1 MTIGNGR
8 AAADLV
14 DPASTQFGRPRT
26 VLMVLY
32 FFPPIGGVSMSRN
45 LRHAQYLSRYGW
57 TPVVL
62 TPSNGA
68 YELRDPEALDS
79 VPPGLA
85 VIRTRSLEPG
95 HLRPLVVTLRR
106 LLRRRPGRPLVGD
119 DSGPGSRPSR
129 DAGRRAEG
137 ASGTSLRVR
146 WLGRLRQLLFFPDDQ
161 VGWLPFALS
170 AAVRSSRPARFD
182 AVFSTS
188 SPITSHVVAGLFA
201 RLTSTPWVAEF
212 RDPWLGNALA
222 APLPWLHRRVQAKVE
237 RWIFRSAD
245 RIVCVTPSLT
255 RLYQTRYPAASIVTI
270 TNGYD
275 RSEVPVRPTER
286 AGQQRFRIVY
296 TGTLYRPSELD
307 IFLGGVAA
315 LMARRPDLGDH
326 LEIAFYGQVT
336 DECRAVADRLV
347 HGSQLNTV
355 VQFFGFVPRHVAMR
369 SLAEADAALVL
380 LGGGPGMGL
389 FIGGKV
395 YDYLGQSKQILA
407 MIPPGDARD
416 VLKGLSW
423 GVIADPDPED
433 VGRALERLLTLPS
446 PDGPADPA
454 GRYDRE
460 TLAGRLADTLTDAV
474 EDGHPIR

>member
-1 MTIGNGR
+1 
-8 AAADLV
+8 
-14 DPASTQFGRPRT
+14 
-26 VLMVLY
+26 MVLY

-45 LRHAQYLSRYGW
+45 LRHAEHLPRYGW

-62 TPSNGA
+62 TPGNGG

-85 VIRTRSLEPG
+85 IIRTRSLEAG
-95 HLRPLVVTLRR
+95 HLRPLVATLRR
-106 LLRRRPGRPLVGD
+106 LLRRRPGPPPAGD
-119 DSGPGSRPSR
+119 DSRPSSRPDR
-129 DAGRRAEG
+129 DAHRRAEG
-137 ASGTSLRVR
+137 APGTPLRVR
-146 WLGRLRQLLFFPDDQ
+146 GVGRLRRLFFFPDDQ

-170 AAVRSSRPARFD
+170 AAIRLTGSWRFD
-182 AVFSTS
+182 VVFSTS
-188 SPITSHVVAGLFA
+188 SPITSHLIAGFFA
-201 RLTSTPWVAEF
+201 RLTRTPWVAEF
-212 RDPWLGNALA
+212 RDPWLGNALEP
-222 APLPWLHRRVQAKVE
+222 PLPWFHRRLQAKVE

-255 RLYQTRYPAASIVTI
+255 HLYQKRYPAVSIVTI

-286 AGQQRFRIVY
+286 AGQQRFRIIY
-296 TGTLYRPSELD
+296 TGTLYRPSELEV
-307 IFLGGVAA
+307 FLGGVAA
-315 LMARRPDLGDH
+315 LVARRPDLRGH

-336 DECRAVADRLV
+336 DECRAVADRWMHDSELRA
-347 HGSQLNTV
+347 V

-380 LGGGPGMGL
+380 LGRGPGMGL
-389 FIGGKV
+389 FVGGKV

-407 MIPPGDARD
+407 VIPPGDARD
-416 VLKGLSW
+416 VLEGLSW

-433 VGRALERLLTLPS
+433 VGLAIERLLALPM
-446 PDGPADPA
+446 PDGPADPT

-460 TLAGRLADTLTDAV
+460 ALTARLADTLAEAAKNRAPNPAAASRDSAP
-474 EDGHPIR
+474 GHRTGPAPEQRTPRAG